1 MIITMEQVFL
11 TKEEVEKLK
20 DLQTQE
26 VNLIN
31 QLGQLEYQV
40 QTLSLQKEN
49 LKQQISILQKESTV
63 IGKQLQDKYGEGTI
77 DVSSGEFTKSN

>member
-1 MIITMEQVFL
+1 MEKVFL

-20 DLQTQE
+20 TLQSQE

-31 QLGQLEYQV
+31 QLGQLEYQI
-40 QTLSLQKEN
+40 QTLMLQKDN
-49 LKQQISILQKESTV
+49 LKQQISTLQKESSA

>member
-1 MIITMEQVFL
+1 MEQVFL

-40 QTLSLQKEN
+40 QTLSLQKDN

-77 DVSSGEFTKSN
+77 DVSSGEFTKSS

>member
-1 MIITMEQVFL
+1 MEQVFL
-11 TKEEVEKLK
+11 TKEEVGKLK

-40 QTLSLQKEN
+40 QTLSLQKDN